1 MATRTTAKLLRT
13 LKADDASFAEE
24 WSTLCDRSL
33 ARDPD
38 VEAQVR
44 EVVRRVREEGD
55 AAVIALIKQAT
66 GAQLTALE
74 VKRDEWD
81 EGCESVD
88 PSDRAAIG
96 KAAMRIRQFHRKR
109 VPSSWEIREEGGAY
123 MGQRVRPLDRVGVY
137 NFRGESVR
145 PSSVIMNVTPASVVE
160 VPEIILATA
169 PDRNGKIAPEILM
182 AEIGRASS
190 RERE

>member
-13 LKADDASFAEE
+13 LKADDASFAKE

-81 EGCESVD
+81 EACESVD

-109 VPSSWEIREEGGAY
+109 VPSSWEMREEGGSALL
-123 MGQRVRPLDRVGVY
+123 RDD
-137 NFRGESVR
+137 F
-145 PSSVIMNVTPASVVE
+145 
-160 VPEIILATA
+160 
-169 PDRNGKIAPEILM
+169 
-182 AEIGRASS
+182 
-190 RERE
+190 